1 MEHIASYLIRQM
13 HLVLGCGR
21 EKLPPNA
28 DLDELTC
35 AITKGVFA
43 GDNDDL

>member
-1 MEHIASYLIRQM
+1 MRP
-13 HLVLGCGR
+13 VLGCGR

-35 AITKGVFA
+35 AITMSVFA

>member
-13 HLVLGCGR
+13 HLMLWCGR
-21 EKLPPNA
+21 EKFPPNA
-28 DLDELTC
+28 GPDELTC
-35 AITKGVFA
+35 AITKGVLA